1 MSSTPWGR
9 NIPTACAEARSAGQ
23 PRCEEFSRANATK
36 AREGPTMLQSRL
48 RTAWWKVVI
57 TCQTPAKNCP
67 ALAPRATARH
77 STQTSV
83 GSKASSTLLSADT
96 PCSSARNTS
105 RDEHI
110 TGPDTR
116 GLHDTTVQEVPQPL
130 PAPARCGGAGMEHVF
145 FGYRIHHRRRPPAV
159 GAQPSGVVVE
169 SRGAGHTQTGAFLD
183 CRRIGASSSWL
194 RV

>member
-1 MSSTPWGR
+1 MPPQDRLYQCSRNGENRHRAHCERPRHDAGQHSCLRLHVGEHHAKYPEDERDDRRPNRPAIIVHSSLIPAGQMSSTPWGR
-9 NIPTACAEARSAGQ
+9 NIPTACVEARSAGQ
-23 PRCEEFSRANATK
+23 PRFEEFSRANATK

-96 PCSSARNTS
+96 P
-105 RDEHI
+105 
-110 TGPDTR
+110 
-116 GLHDTTVQEVPQPL
+116 
-130 PAPARCGGAGMEHVF
+130 
-145 FGYRIHHRRRPPAV
+145 
-159 GAQPSGVVVE
+159 
-169 SRGAGHTQTGAFLD
+169 
-183 CRRIGASSSWL
+183 W
-194 RV
+194 